1 MRRWMGICLDVID
14 IAIESIEYESNWSWL
29 SRHLKLTKAT
39 IDGVV
44 VTTQSPSE
52 SSPESQPFTGI
63 ELPLTIDIKQLLV
76 NQLSLV
82 ADTVSGARDLLAI
95 WVTDSLNLTAQGE
108 TYVDEIVSILVAL
121 VNSTAQTIA
130 DMLS

>member
-1 MRRWMGICLDVID
+1 M
-14 IAIESIEYESNWSWL
+14 
-29 SRHLKLTKAT
+29 
-39 IDGVV
+39 
-44 VTTQSPSE
+44 
-52 SSPESQPFTGI
+52 
-63 ELPLTIDIKQLLV
+63 ELLA
-76 NQLSLV
+76 SLV